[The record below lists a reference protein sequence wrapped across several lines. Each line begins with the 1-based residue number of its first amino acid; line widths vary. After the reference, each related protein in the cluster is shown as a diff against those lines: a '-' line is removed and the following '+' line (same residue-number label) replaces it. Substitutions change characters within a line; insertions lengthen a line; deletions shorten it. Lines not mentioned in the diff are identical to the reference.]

1 MDCVWFCLDCLLS
14 SSLSSGL
21 GTHFSFL
28 SRIHLLSMTLFGG
41 VMRWIPAKALDYVCV
56 LSSTFS
62 SLSLSLT
69 SLLLPPTLLCV
80 RFGFSVR
87 ILSFL
92 DFRVHYQRLS
102 FPCFQF
108 IALAFIPQRSRSTFP
123 IPIPCRFGSSS
134 VYHFAFPPRFGVAT
148 SL

>member
-1 MDCVWFCLDCLLS
+1 
-14 SSLSSGL
+14 
-21 GTHFSFL
+21 
-28 SRIHLLSMTLFGG
+28 
-41 VMRWIPAKALDYVCV
+41 MRWIPAKALDYVCV

-80 RFGFSVR
+80 RFSFSVR

-108 IALAFIPQRSRSTFP
+108 IALASIILQRSRSTFP
-123 IPIPCRFGSSS
+123 VPIPCRLQRFQSFVYLLSHLVSLTRHLNNMSPIATFLVSGLLPFVSAS
-134 VYHFAFPPRFGVAT
+134 VRRLLSWGF
-148 SL
+148 